1 MARRPL
7 ILNHNDNEFSFV
19 KKMNQNF
26 ARLWVSISDLSK
38 ASGSG
43 GRSSRG
49 AGEGGSVSGYTH
61 TSSMPDIGGVNQD
74 HDYRY
79 MYKHPVLAQ
88 DGTNVVDSSG
98 NLVVVDNR

>member
-7 ILNHNDNEFSFV
+7 ILSHNDNEFSFV
-19 KKMNQNF
+19 KKLNQNF
-26 ARLWVSISDLSK
+26 ARLWGSISDLSK
-38 ASGSG
+38 SSGSG
-43 GRSSRG
+43 GRSSES
-49 AGEGGSVSGYTH
+49 AGGGSTGYTH

>member
-1 MARRPL
+1 MTRRPL
-7 ILNHNDNEFSFV
+7 ILNQNDNEFSLI

-26 ARLWVSISDLSK
+26 ARLWVSISDLTK

-43 GRSSRG
+43 GGNSGSSG
-49 AGEGGSVSGYTH
+49 GGSVTGYTH
-61 TSSMPDIGGVNQD
+61 TSSMPDIAGVNQD

-88 DGTNVVDSSG
+88 DGTNVVDLEG
-98 NLVVVDNR
+98 NLVVMDNR